1 MGAFKLAPSILSADF
16 ANLGKAVQDAET
28 GGADYIHVDV
38 MDGRFVPNITFGSQM
53 VKALR
58 ANTDVPLDLHLMIVE
73 PENHV
78 SEFAKAGANSIT
90 VHAEACSN
98 ISDTV
103 DKIKRCGVNA
113 GVAISPD
120 TPFSTIEHV
129 VNEIDLILVMS
140 VYPGFPGQTFI
151 RQSLDKLRE
160 IRKHI
165 DTKGLKAELEVDG
178 GINEQTISSVVEAGA
193 TIVVAGSAVF
203 NENETVKEAIDKL
216 RSRLTINN

>member
-16 ANLGKAVQDAET
+16 ANLGKAVQDAEI

-53 VKALR
+53 VRALR
-58 ANTDVPLDLHLMIVE
+58 AKTNLPLDLHLMIME

-78 SEFAKAGANSIT
+78 SEFAKAGADSIT
-90 VHAEACSN
+90 IHAEACSD
-98 ISDTV
+98 ISNTV
-103 DKIKRCGVNA
+103 DKIKNAGVNA

-120 TPFSTIEHV
+120 TTFSAIEHIV
-129 VNEIDLILVMS
+129 TQLDLILVMS

-151 RQSLDKLRE
+151 PQSLNKLSE
-160 IRKHI
+160 IRKHL
-165 DTKGLKAELEVDG
+165 DAERLMAELEVDG
-178 GINEQTISSVVEAGA
+178 GINKDTISSVVEAGA

-203 NENETVKEAIDKL
+203 NEHETVKEAIDKL
-216 RSRLTINN
+216 RSRLNDNN

>member
-1 MGAFKLAPSILSADF
+1 VVAFKLAPSILSADF
-16 ANLGKAVQDAET
+16 ANLGKAVQDAES

-58 ANTDVPLDLHLMIVE
+58 SNTNVPLDLHLMIVE

-90 VHAEACSN
+90 VHAEACSD
-98 ISDTV
+98 ISNTV

-120 TPFSTIEHV
+120 TAFSAIKHILKK
-129 VNEIDLILVMS
+129 IDLILVMS
-140 VYPGFPGQTFI
+140 VYPGFPGQSFI
-151 RQSLDKLRE
+151 PESLNKIRE

-165 DTKGLKAELEVDG
+165 DSEMLKTELEVDG

>member
-16 ANLGKAVQDAET
+16 ANLGKAVRDAES

-58 ANTDVPLDLHLMIVE
+58 SNTNVPLDLHLMIVE

-90 VHAEACSN
+90 VHAEACSD
-98 ISDTV
+98 ISNTV

-120 TPFSTIEHV
+120 TAFSAIKHILK
-129 VNEIDLILVMS
+129 NIDLILVMS
-140 VYPGFPGQTFI
+140 VYPGFPGQSFI
-151 RQSLDKLRE
+151 PESLNKIRE

-165 DTKGLKAELEVDG
+165 DSEMLKTELEVDG

-216 RSRLTINN
+216 RSSLSINN

>member
-1 MGAFKLAPSILSADF
+1 MIKKIKTSLNSRKDKNFLIIARTD
-16 ANLGKAVQDAET
+16 ANTVEGLDKTIDRIKAYEDA
-28 GGADYIHVDV
+28 GADI
-38 MDGRFVPNITFGSQM
+38 
-53 VKALR
+53 
-58 ANTDVPLDLHLMIVE
+58 
-73 PENHV
+73 
-78 SEFAKAGANSIT
+78 IT

-98 ISDTV
+98 ISNTV

-160 IRKHI
+160 IRNHI
-165 DTKGLKAELEVDG
+165 DTEGLKTELEVDG

-216 RSRLTINN
+216 RSRLSINN

>member
-58 ANTDVPLDLHLMIVE
+58 ANTNVPLDLHLMIVE
-73 PENHV
+73 PVNHV

-103 DKIKRCGVNA
+103 DEIKRCGVNA
-113 GVAISPD
+113 GIAISPD
-120 TPFSTIEHV
+120 TAFSTIKHV

-151 RQSLDKLRE
+151 HQSLDKLRE
-160 IRKHI
+160 Q
-165 DTKGLKAELEVDG
+165 
-178 GINEQTISSVVEAGA
+178 NA
-193 TIVVAGSAVF
+193 TQHPRRGRRPRAQPF
-203 NENETVKEAIDKL
+203 
-216 RSRLTINN
+216 

>member
-16 ANLGKAVQDAET
+16 ANLGKAVRDAES

-58 ANTDVPLDLHLMIVE
+58 SNTNVPLDLHLMIVE

-90 VHAEACSN
+90 VHAEACSD
-98 ISDTV
+98 ISNTV

-120 TPFSTIEHV
+120 TAFSAIKHILK
-129 VNEIDLILVMS
+129 NIDLILVMS
-140 VYPGFPGQTFI
+140 VYPGFPGQSFI
-151 RQSLDKLRE
+151 PESLNKIRE

-165 DTKGLKAELEVDG
+165 DSEMLKTELEVDG